1 MRAIQEDVARMAKPE
16 TIESVAQELRDKLII
31 LEAHLALLGPD
42 DADRAEYAAQIAEVR
57 KVLAS
62 LDMLG

>member
-1 MRAIQEDVARMAKPE
+1 MAKPE

-42 DADRAEYAAQIAEVR
+42 EADEKAEYASQIAEVR

-62 LDMLG
+62 LDLLG